1 MEFESWPGELH
12 KYSGAYAVRMSF
24 VKKIINLWANSAEAT
39 AASSAASSSSTSN
52 SIANSKQKEKEK
64 ATKERTKVADS
75 IKLKKFEAIFSQR
88 TVDLEKLKQ
97 LTWQGAAPQ
106 FRCKTW
112 QLLLGY
118 LPTSQERAP
127 DHLAR
132 KRREYMEKIPMQ
144 YERTAKA
151 YDDDPESLPEQE
163 QKTLHQ
169 IRIDM
174 VRLKPEVPLFFDPI
188 IKRRLERLLFIW
200 ALHHPASY
208 YVQGMDDLA
217 ATLMLVFLSNSV
229 ERAAS
234 CLVSSI
240 KPEILD
246 AVEADTYWCFTKLMA
261 RIQDH
266 YTNNQP
272 GIQRML
278 YQLEQVI
285 SRTDIQLLKHLK
297 KSGISFSM
305 FAFEWMNCLFTRN
318 VTDRTAIRLWDT
330 YLAEEDG
337 FNSFHV
343 YVCASVIV
351 QWSIKLKKL
360 DSESLLTFLKNT
372 EKHDWSEEEVSVLV
386 SQAYVLKRLF
396 NESSSHLKT

>member
-1 MEFESWPGELH
+1 MAKLS
-12 KYSGAYAVRMSF
+12 
-24 VKKIINLWANSAEAT
+24 KKKKDTEARIK
-39 AASSAASSSSTSN
+39 AADA
-52 SIANSKQKEKEK
+52 I
-64 ATKERTKVADS
+64 RF
-75 IKLKKFEAIFSQR
+75 KKFQAIFSQR

-97 LTWQGAAPQ
+97 LTWKGAAPQ
-106 FRCKTW
+106 YRCKTW

-118 LPTSQERAP
+118 LPTNQDRAP

-132 KRREYMEKIPMQ
+132 KRREYLEKIPQQ
-144 YERTAKA
+144 YEQTAKT
-151 YDDDPESLPEQE
+151 YDIDPESLPEQE
-163 QKTLHQ
+163 QKNLHQ

-188 IKRRLERLLFIW
+188 IKCRLERLLFIW

-229 ERAAS
+229 ERAA
-234 CLVSSI
+234 CCVVSSI
-240 KPEILD
+240 KPKILD

-272 GIQRML
+272 GLQRML

-285 SRTDIQLLKHLK
+285 SRTDNHLLKHLK
-297 KSGISFSM
+297 KNGISFSM
-305 FAFEWMNCLFTRN
+305 FAFPWMNCLFTRN
-318 VTDRTAIRLWDT
+318 VTDSTAMRLWDT

-343 YVCASVIV
+343 YVCASVLV

-360 DSESLLTFLKNT
+360 DSESLLTFLKNP
-372 EKHDWSEEEVSVLV
+372 EKYNWSEEEVSVLV